1 MSPREAF
8 SNEAGRRETREAKRL
23 KKEAR
28 RAVKRQ
34 AKKLPTFPIEKGSP

>member
-1 MSPREAF
+1 MAIEERIRIERE
-8 SNEAGRRETREAKRL
+8 

-34 AKKLPTFPIEKGSP
+34 AKGEA